1 MRWAAGLL
9 IVATS
14 VGWGAP
20 ARAADSPPARPEA
33 GGTMIGWHEKGDD
46 LDALRAHEAQLG
58 TRFAVVRV
66 YQSWKVPGAKIGTL
80 VDEGRLVLVSH
91 KPPAGGWAAVASG
104 AENATIAA
112 LADKYRS
119 YGRQVVFIF
128 HHEPHDDAADL
139 KGGTS
144 GTVADYQAAWR
155 RIHQVFVERGAH
167 RSVGGNVHFGYSAT
181 GSWALAAGGD
191 PLYPGGDIVDVLAH
205 DRYNWAACE
214 GDDWEEF
221 SENWAPLVA
230 LAARQ
235 GKPLIAG
242 EFGSAPAGGARNDWF
257 RRGAEWMRTDPA
269 ARQWLWGFAY
279 YHSLHET
286 CPWDFLNSVTDDGA
300 SGWRDAFSHP
310 YFSGTPFALPAGSV
324 APVAP
329 LPAKPA
335 APVVSTVPT
344 TVPKATVPKVTVP
357 ATTVP
362 TGAVPEPTP
371 STTSPVAPPDSST
384 SSTTPSPLVADASA
398 APAELPVTVVAAA
411 LPARSL
417 PGEGSGGPLW
427 LNPAPWLLL
436 LAGAAAVRLVVT
448 IRA

>member
-1 MRWAAGLL
+1 
-9 IVATS
+9 
-14 VGWGAP
+14 
-20 ARAADSPPARPEA
+20 
-33 GGTMIGWHEKGDD
+33 MIGWHEKGDD

-66 YQSWKVPGAKIGTL
+66 YQSWKVPGSKIGTL

-91 KPPAGGWAAVASG
+91 KPPIGGWAAVASG
-104 AENATIAA
+104 AEDATIAA

-119 YGRQVVFIF
+119 YGRQVIFTF
-128 HHEPHDDAADL
+128 HHEPHDDAVDL

-144 GTVADYQAAWR
+144 GTVADYLAAWR
-155 RIHQVFVERGAH
+155 RIHQVFVDRGAH
-167 RSVGGNVHFGYSAT
+167 RSAGGNVHFGYSAT

-221 SENWAPLVA
+221 SENWGPLVA

-310 YFSGTPFALPAGSV
+310 YFSGTPFALPAGPV

-329 LPAKPA
+329 LPSQPAPA
-335 APVVSTVPT
+335 APVPSTVPPA
-344 TVPKATVPKVTVP
+344 TVPKATVPTTGPEPTAPATLPVASTVTSSPP
-357 ATTVP
+357 ATT
-362 TGAVPEPTP
+362 
-371 STTSPVAPPDSST
+371 TTAPLLADTPVALND
-384 SSTTPSPLVADASA
+384 
-398 APAELPVTVVAAA
+398 LPVTVVAAA
-411 LPARSL
+411 LPARTNPDAD
-417 PGEGSGGPLW
+417 PGGTPWW
-427 LNPAPWLLL
+427 LNPAPWLLV